1 MGEDQLPNKMSKP
14 DDKRQGVHA
23 IDSTSSSRLRSHQIR
38 DHYKAERNI
47 TWYDSERMKPYR
59 MFVLKLVGLLPF
71 VFFECLSVYFFASGS
86 PFPGLSVTASVL
98 ITHGFA
104 CVLLP
109 LALYPWLPRSYR
121 ETAWLSTGLIWGFS
135 FTLPV
140 LGPGCIV
147 LILKLVKKVDKC
159 AVVQKRMDWVVGSRV
174 PNAEGLDFT
183 SGQDSS
189 ESILQVMNGADP
201 LARRNLV
208 LATKR
213 LPAEEA
219 VPVLRTGLRDSDEE
233 VKLYS
238 QAILSKLVERYEAIV
253 ADLKKEYEEKPM
265 DSGVTLRLAEQY
277 CEIVEL
283 DLITDHELQ
292 LFYLNRSVSLLEDI
306 LKREPGN
313 DHVWRLLAKYQL
325 MVNKPDQALNSV
337 EELRALGVSNE
348 VLAPVEIEA
357 LFQKRRWSEFR
368 KQLTNGVIDRF
379 CDPQLQSLGEF
390 WIGGPRPSHGGPGAM
405 VSEAGAAG

>member
-1 MGEDQLPNKMSKP
+1 MGEDLTSHEKSELEEERDSVRPK
-14 DDKRQGVHA
+14 DDN
-23 IDSTSSSRLRSHQIR
+23 SSAHLWSHRLRDQ
-38 DHYKAERNI
+38 YKAPRK
-47 TWYDSERMKPYR
+47 TKWYESERMRPVR
-59 MFVLKLVGLLPF
+59 VLGLKLIGLVPF
-71 VFFECLSVYFFASGS
+71 AFFEILSVYFFVTAS
-86 PFPGLSVTASVL
+86 PFPGLSLTASILVA
-98 ITHGFA
+98 HVFA

-109 LALYPWLPRSYR
+109 LGLYPWLPPSYR

-135 FTLPV
+135 FTLP
-140 LGPGCIV
+140 LFGPACV
-147 LILKLVKKVDKC
+147 MLILNLVHKVNHCSVDLKS
-159 AVVQKRMDWVVGSRV
+159 MDWVVGSQV
-174 PNAEGLDFT
+174 PDAEGVDFT

-189 ESILQVMNGADP
+189 DSILQVMNGADP

-213 LPAEEA
+213 LPPDEA

-253 ADLKKEYEEKPM
+253 ADLKKEYDARPT
-265 DSGVTLRLAEQY
+265 DSGVMLRLAEQY

-283 DLITDHELQ
+283 DLVTDHELQ
-292 LFYLNRSVSLLEDI
+292 RFYLNSSVSLLEDI

-325 MVNKPDQALNSV
+325 MVDEPDSALKSV
-337 EELRALGVSNE
+337 GELRALGVSEE

-357 LFQKRRWSEFR
+357 LFQKRRWSQFR
-368 KQLTNGVIDRF
+368 KQLTDGVIDRF

-390 WIGGPRPSHGGPGAM
+390 WIGAPASSAGGPGAKI
-405 VSEAGAAG
+405 SQAGAAG